1 MEAIAPPPPSTAC
14 QAGGSFTSVADRTRL
29 RASRDQSDKMNAGSD
44 PVVIVSAARTAIGE
58 CPARSLQPVTLLPDM
73 IAETR
78 ALVTGRG
85 RPATDS
91 TARGAPRL
99 ARGPAPRAAIGSS
112 Q

>member
-1 MEAIAPPPPSTAC
+1 
-14 QAGGSFTSVADRTRL
+14 
-29 RASRDQSDKMNAGSD
+29 MNAGSD

-58 CPARSLQPVTLLPDM
+58 CPAGSLRPVTLLPDL

-91 TARGAPRL
+91 TARGASRL
-99 ARGPAPRAAIGSS
+99 ARGPAPSRCDWLLAVEPPLCQAHLLANVGTCSLS
-112 Q
+112 

>member
-1 MEAIAPPPPSTAC
+1 
-14 QAGGSFTSVADRTRL
+14 
-29 RASRDQSDKMNAGSD
+29 MNASSD

-58 CPARSLQPVTLLPDM
+58 CPAGSLRSVTLLPDV
-73 IAETR
+73 IPETR

-85 RPATDS
+85 RPATDT

-99 ARGPAPRAAIGSS
+99 ARGSAPRAAIGSS

>member
-1 MEAIAPPPPSTAC
+1 MS
-14 QAGGSFTSVADRTRL
+14 
-29 RASRDQSDKMNAGSD
+29 AGSD

-58 CPARSLQPVTLLPDM
+58 CPAGSLRPVTLLPDRFS
-73 IAETR
+73 ETR
-78 ALVTGRG
+78 AMVTGRG

-91 TARGAPRL
+91 QPGTPRL